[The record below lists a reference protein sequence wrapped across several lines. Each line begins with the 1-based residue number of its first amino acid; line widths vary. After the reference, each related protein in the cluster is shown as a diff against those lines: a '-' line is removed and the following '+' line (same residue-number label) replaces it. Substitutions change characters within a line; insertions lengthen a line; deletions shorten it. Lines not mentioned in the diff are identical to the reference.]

1 MNDKNNIL
9 EIKKS
14 PSGNFCELSL
24 NRPKVN
30 NALNPS
36 MMRKVIRFFRQIEND
51 DAVRVIIV
59 RGEGSSFCAGADLVW
74 MKKSA
79 NLSEKENLEEAEL
92 LSEFFAVLKNSSKVT
107 IAIAYGNVFGGGNG
121 LVAACD
127 LSYGL
132 NNTRFSLSETRLGLV
147 AATISPYMLQRLS
160 QSVYKELV
168 FTAREFNGIEAAQM
182 GLLNKSFK
190 TRDELEFFLKQTVD
204 RILKGGPMSIV
215 GSKRLINSLTS
226 PEIAHEITKQIPQ
239 LLADVRVSS
248 EAREGFAAFLEKRKP
263 NW

>member
-1 MNDKNNIL
+1 MNEKNNVL

-14 PSGNFCELSL
+14 PSNHFCELRL
-24 NRPKVN
+24 NRPKVH

-51 DAVRVIIV
+51 DVVRVIIV
-59 RGEGSSFCAGADLVW
+59 RGEGSSLCAGADLAW
-74 MKKSA
+74 MKKSV

-92 LSEFFAVLKNSSKVT
+92 LSEFYAAIKNSSKVT
-107 IAIAYGNVFGGGNG
+107 IAIAHGNVFGGGNG

-127 LSYGL
+127 LAYGL

-147 AATISPYMLQRLS
+147 AASISPYMLQRLS
-160 QSVYKELV
+160 PAVYKELV
-168 FTAREFNGIEAAQM
+168 FTARNFNGTEAAQI

-190 TRDELEFFLKQTVD
+190 TRDELELFIKHTVNG
-204 RILKGGPMSIV
+204 ILEGGPMSIV

-226 PEIAHEITKQIPQ
+226 PEMSHEITKQIPQ
-239 LLADVRVSS
+239 ILADVRVSS
-248 EAREGFAAFLEKRKP
+248 EAGEGFAAFLEKRKP